1 MADNPVHY
9 DVRRSVKDSTLHCA
23 RESRWRTSADGR
35 ASGCALFADL
45 GVCGRGRSN
54 VRSAAGDEFAT
65 AQAQS
70 VRIGTDYVGK
80 FADAVLP

>member
-1 MADNPVHY
+1 MVERPG
-9 DVRRSVKDSTLHCA
+9 A
-23 RESRWRTSADGR
+23 RYSLTW
-35 ASGCALFADL
+35 

>member
-1 MADNPVHY
+1 
-9 DVRRSVKDSTLHCA
+9 VRRSVKDSTLRSAH
-23 RESRWRTSADGR
+23 ESRWRTSADGR
-35 ASGCALFADL
+35 ASRCALSAVL
-45 GVCGRGRSN
+45 GACGRGRSN

-80 FADAVLP
+80 LADPVLP